1 VPGWSPHA
9 SLLDRIGTALTPATP
24 ATTSALG
31 RHITGGQRAGLVG
44 GDQRDPGEYLDGL
57 HLLDQHL
64 LFSEPQD
71 RSAS

>member
-1 VPGWSPHA
+1 
-9 SLLDRIGTALTPATP
+9 
-24 ATTSALG
+24 LG